1 MQENK
6 NEIVNIEM
14 QKNGNK
20 DWKKH
25 ISLSN
30 RIIPLFSFET
40 EIQKLLNKML
50 IKVKRR
56 NNANAGT
63 HEIIKQ
69 ISKSRW
75 SFEKVFHKIHK
86 ILFHKKSPVFP
97 VL

>member
-6 NEIVNIEM
+6 NEFVNIEM
-14 QKNGNK
+14 QKNGIK

-40 EIQKLLNKML
+40 EVQKLLNKML
-50 IKVKRR
+50 FKVKRR
-56 NNANAGT
+56 NNADAGT
-63 HEIIKQ
+63 REIIKQ
-69 ISKSRW
+69 IAKSRW
-75 SFEKVFHKIHK
+75 SFEKGYHKIHK
-86 ILFHKKSPVFP
+86 IILHKKSPVFP